1 MGICMYVSMYNVC
14 MYVCIYVSMYNVYA
28 LEKLDEFI

>member
-1 MGICMYVSMYNVC
+1 MYVSMYNVC
-14 MYVCIYVSMYNVYA
+14 MYVCFYVSMYNVYA